1 MRDWS
6 MIRER
11 SYADSGASTRMMTQ
25 FLYSI
30 IVEKPLFSNHFTLGG

>member
-6 MIRER
+6 MVRER
-11 SYADSGASTRMMTQ
+11 SYADSRASTRMMTQ